1 MFAKKGKA
9 KYTVIKLR
17 SVRRRKVQLFSLL
30 GTSAADKWT
39 TGGLTTLIGLGM
51 TFVML
56 TLLICSIHLL
66 RLILKG
72 LEKFIPDFK
81 KKLSGLFRK
90 KDKAEN
96 VTAEIVEETPAENA
110 VDEETMAV
118 IENSVKRYVANSATD
133 GKPHDRIK
141 ILSVKEVTND

>member
-1 MFAKKGKA
+1 MH
-9 KYTVIKLR
+9 L
-17 SVRRRKVQLFSLL
+17 LSLL
-30 GTSAADKWT
+30 GTTAAEKWT
-39 TGGLTTLIGLGM
+39 TSGLTTLIGLGM

-72 LEKFIPDFK
+72 LEKVVPDFK
-81 KKLSGLFRK
+81 QKLSEVFRK
-90 KDKAEN
+90 KDKTEP
-96 VTAEIVEETPAENA
+96 VVEIAEETPADKDNT

-118 IENSVKRYVANSATD
+118 IEDSVKRYVANSATD

-141 ILSVKEVTND
+141 ILSVKEVSDD